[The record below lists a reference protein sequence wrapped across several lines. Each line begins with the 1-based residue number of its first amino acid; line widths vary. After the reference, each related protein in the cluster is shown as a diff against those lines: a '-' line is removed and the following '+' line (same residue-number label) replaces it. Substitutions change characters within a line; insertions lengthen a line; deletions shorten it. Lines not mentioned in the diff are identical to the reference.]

1 MIVTSFIRRLFN
13 SERTSDVI
21 SKRFYSFVRVYQASH
36 DECANKAVMSYYHHD
51 DYDTNDND
59 NNDNN
64 DNDVNDGEEEDN
76 DNDEDGDNVVV
87 FLGFFISTVLRC
99 RSLSKTGL
107 NVTAD
112 LV

>member
-1 MIVTSFIRRLFN
+1 MLYRKGFIRL
-13 SERTSDVI
+13 SECIKLAMMSVLT
-21 SKRFYSFVRVYQASH
+21 
-36 DECANKAVMSYYHHD
+36 KAVKSFYHHD

-64 DNDVNDGEEEDN
+64 DNDVNDGEEEYN
-76 DNDEDGDNVVV
+76 DNDKDGDNVVV